1 MNGSRWGSL
10 TDWNTNPAATSHG
23 GVGGFSLDGDGP
35 TMDLESGWG
44 SPQIYNGKIWQT
56 IQLPAGTYGF
66 DPSGGTW
73 KWQGTLDPT
82 YVVVAPGSDTL
93 PDYSAILSNAAIQY
107 QLIVNSPQPYVTFQL
122 TAPTKV
128 SVGIVMNYIQ
138 SGQGFKSTQ
147 VSLYNYPK
155 HL

>member
-1 MNGSRWGSL
+1 M
-10 TDWNTNPAATSHG
+10 G
-23 GVGGFSLDGDGP
+23 GYSSDGDGQ

-56 IQLPAGTYGF
+56 LSLPAGTYGF
-66 DPSGGTW
+66 DPSGGSW

-82 YVVVAPGSDTL
+82 YIVVAPAADSL
-93 PDYSAILSNAAIQY
+93 PDFTNVTNNAAILY
-107 QLIVNSPQPYVTFQL
+107 QPIVNDPQTPVTFQL
-122 TAPTKV
+122 SAPAMVTI
-128 SVGIVMNYIQ
+128 GIVINYIQ
-138 SGQGFKSTQ
+138 TDQGFKSTG